1 MKILRLV
8 ISLFVILTLLG
19 GCAGN
24 PPAHI
29 SQLEEKVA
37 ALTAENDA
45 LRRQLEEAD
54 PAKAE
59 KLESLLAR
67 TDLIPVEAALGGTMR
82 YFPGEA
88 KLLGTDL
95 AYAYAEDGHNAV
107 EMLLRCT
114 GGPAYDWTLIAYDAG
129 GGWQL
134 QS

>member
-24 PPAHI
+24 PQAHI

-45 LRRQLEEAD
+45 LRRQVQ
-54 PAKAE
+54 
-59 KLESLLAR
+59 ESLLAR

-114 GGPAYDWTLIAYDAG
+114 GGPAYDWALIAYDAG